1 MHAVL
6 ESLARLALHD
16 AGRYAQAKR
25 RNAGLYAL
33 AAVAGLTAYACA
45 VVAGVL
51 WLARHGDPVLAAGFA
66 AVAFAALALA
76 VLALVALLNRRDR
89 RWMAERRASYAQAL
103 VTLTGAS
110 LGPRGLALVAA
121 AALAG
126 MVMERPHPPE
136 RPGERPAKP
145 AGTPPQDRPPS
156 G

>member
-6 ESLARLALHD
+6 QSLARLALHD
-16 AGRYAQAKR
+16 AGRYAQARR
-25 RNAGLYAL
+25 RNAGLYTL

-51 WLARHGDPVLAAGFA
+51 WLARHSDPVIAAGFA
-66 AVAFAALALA
+66 ALAFAALALL
-76 VLALVALLNRRDR
+76 VLAVVAVLNRRER
-89 RWMAERRASYAQAL
+89 RWLAERRASYGHAL

-121 AALAG
+121 AVLAG
-126 MVMERPHPPE
+126 MVIERPSEP
-136 RPGERPAKP
+136 RDD
-145 AGTPPQDRPPS
+145 PPQKPPPS